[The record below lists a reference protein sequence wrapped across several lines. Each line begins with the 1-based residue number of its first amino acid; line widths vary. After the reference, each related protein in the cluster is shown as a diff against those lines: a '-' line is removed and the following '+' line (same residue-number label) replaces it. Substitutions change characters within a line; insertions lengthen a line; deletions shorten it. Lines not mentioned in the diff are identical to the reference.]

1 MNQNDFSLALLAT
14 ESVSTVQSQ
23 AWPQSIPADNM
34 SGFSALPGGA
44 AGSKGFSSLASMAYF
59 WFPEEDSE
67 KVARIVRL
75 TESDYYHTASSQA
88 FMGKHNYLS
97 VRCVRDLDD

>member
-34 SGFSALPGGA
+34 SGFSALPGGRTYIGA
-44 AGSKGFSSLASMAYF
+44 YDFIGDEASF
-59 WFPEEDSE
+59 WLPEESSKTHAKLVYLKLNVNNNGYNYE
-67 KVARIVRL
+67 TGLKKV
-75 TESDYYHTASSQA
+75 SY
-88 FMGKHNYLS
+88 S
-97 VRCVRDLDD
+97 VRCVRELDD